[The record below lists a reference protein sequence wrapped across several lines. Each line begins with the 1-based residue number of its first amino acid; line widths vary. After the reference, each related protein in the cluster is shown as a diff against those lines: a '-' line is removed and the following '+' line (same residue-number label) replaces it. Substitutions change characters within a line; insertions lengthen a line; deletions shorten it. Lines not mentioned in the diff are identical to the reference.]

1 MEFTIERGAA
11 QPLYGQIAQEV
22 RRRIRNGALPVGTR
36 LPTVRELAAQL
47 GVTRLTV
54 HSAYEELQSGGWVE
68 ATVGRGTFVAQQL
81 NPLESSDLG
90 SELSARGLLNDM
102 IRMAMMPGM
111 RSLAMADAAHEFYP
125 TREFARAVSDVIE
138 SGPSIYGYPSS
149 QGDPLLRTVL
159 AEILHERGVRAA
171 PDELLITSGATHG
184 LSLIAQTLAR
194 TGDTVLVEGPSYLG
208 ALNVFATQGLRLVE
222 VPMDAD
228 GMVVDALPA
237 LIEQHQPRFIYTV
250 PTFHNPVGVCLSP
263 ARRTALVELAART
276 RVPIVEDDIYGW
288 LALEG
293 TSPPAL
299 KRDDHASMV
308 VYVGSFSKILLPGL
322 RIGYV
327 AASPTLIARLCLM
340 RQANDLAG
348 PTLLQRAMALYLQR
362 GRLTTHLRRVLPH
375 YRERRD
381 ALLTAMTRHF
391 PSDMRW
397 TEPHGG
403 FCVWVQLPAEVRP
416 TDLYLAGIERGV
428 AFAPGDF
435 FYASAAPAPHM
446 RLSFSTQT
454 PAVLTEAVTVLGEL
468 LGTQIARRTF
478 TRRTATDVVPLV

>member
-1 MEFTIERGAA
+1 MEFTIERDSA
-11 QPLYGQIAQEV
+11 QPLYGQIAHEV
-22 RRRIRNGALPVGTR
+22 RRRIRNGALPAGTR

-90 SELSARGLLNDM
+90 SEMSARGLLNDM
-102 IRMAMMPGM
+102 VRMAMMPGM
-111 RSLAMADAAHEFYP
+111 RSMAMADAAHEFYP
-125 TREFARAVSDVIE
+125 TREFARAMNDALDG
-138 SGPSIYGYPSS
+138 GPSIYGYPASL
-149 QGDPLLRTVL
+149 GDPLLRTVL
-159 AEILHERGVRAA
+159 AELLHDRGVRAA

-194 TGDTVLVEGPSYLG
+194 PGDTVLVEQPSYLG
-208 ALNVFATQGLRLVE
+208 ALNIFGTQGLRIVE
-222 VPMDAD
+222 IPMDAE
-228 GMVVDALPA
+228 GLVVDALPA

-250 PTFHNPVGVCLSP
+250 PTYHNPVGVCLSP

-276 RVPIVEDDIYGW
+276 RIPVIEDDIYGW
-288 LALEG
+288 LPLDGAA
-293 TSPPAL
+293 PPAI
-299 KRDDHASMV
+299 KRDDHAAMV
-308 VYVGSFSKILLPGL
+308 VFVSSFSKTLLPGL
-322 RIGYV
+322 RLGFV
-327 AASPTLIARLCLM
+327 AAAPALIARLSLT

-362 GRLTTHLRRVLPH
+362 GRFQSHLRRVIPR

-397 TEPHGG
+397 SEPTGG
-403 FCVWVQLPAEVRP
+403 FCVWVHLPPEVCP

-435 FYASAAPAPHM
+435 FFAGSAPAPFM
-446 RLSFSTQT
+446 RLSFSTQ
-454 PAVLTEAVTVLGEL
+454 PPQVLAEAVAVLGEL
-468 LGTQIARRTF
+468 LGTQIARRTI
-478 TRRTATDVVPLV
+478 TRRSGTDVLPLV